1 MFINS
6 QFNYVPLLWTFCRK
20 TFHHKT
26 ENIYDK
32 TLQIICQ
39 SEEPYK
45 NLIGKSSSFCTTNTS
60 AFISSKNLQKY
71 HAINPKLMWPYFT
84 YNNSTYNLR
93 RGPILFC
100 LARIQHIAIII
111 PFILRGCLIWNN
123 LPRDSKSIKSSVS
136 EFKTKIKNFG
146 NIDCGY
152 VIYS

>member
-1 MFINS
+1 
-6 QFNYVPLLWTFCRK
+6 
-20 TFHHKT
+20 
-26 ENIYDK
+26 
-32 TLQIICQ
+32 
-39 SEEPYK
+39 
-45 NLIGKSSSFCTTNTS
+45 
-60 AFISSKNLQKY
+60 
-71 HAINPKLMWPYFT
+71 MWPYFT

-111 PFILRGCLIWNN
+111 PFILREYLIWNN

-152 VIYS
+152 VIYSQTNLYFEFVL